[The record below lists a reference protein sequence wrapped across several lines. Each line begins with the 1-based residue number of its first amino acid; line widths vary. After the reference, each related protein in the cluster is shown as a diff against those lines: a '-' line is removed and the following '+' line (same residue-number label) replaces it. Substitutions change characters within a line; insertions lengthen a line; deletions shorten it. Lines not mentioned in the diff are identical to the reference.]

1 VIIINQD
8 IFTRQVIKQTKLSS
22 LDCFYQSGMHWMSA
36 NESVFPFIYQ
46 VKVAR
51 ILGAWLYFEQLN
63 GYAWLLFTT
72 TNPKAG

>member
-1 VIIINQD
+1 LAGDKRVIIINQD

-51 ILGAWLYFEQLN
+51 ILAPGFILGN
-63 GYAWLLFTT
+63 
-72 TNPKAG
+72 